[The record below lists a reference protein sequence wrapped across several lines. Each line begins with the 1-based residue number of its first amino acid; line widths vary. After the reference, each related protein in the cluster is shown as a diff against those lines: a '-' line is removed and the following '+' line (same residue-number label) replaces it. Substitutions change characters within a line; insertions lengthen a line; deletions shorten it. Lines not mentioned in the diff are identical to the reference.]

1 MKRQK
6 GSPLLEVYQPAGFT
20 QGGSWSDSGSHLRW
34 HQVNYLRK
42 FVTKIV
48 RWTEPRTSS
57 VFMLI
62 LILVIN
68 MMLILMLGMED
79 GRRVV
84 QKMGNPCDGR
94 EFYSKQIGVID
105 PRWSNIL
112 NQRLSPPQCSLTLFF
127 FQIEWIDF
135 IFENNQSFSLRIDT
149 QDNQS
154 FLIIIQYMT
163 HT

>member
-20 QGGSWSDSGSHLRW
+20 QGGSWSDSGSHSRW

-62 LILVIN
+62 L
-68 MMLILMLGMED
+68 MLEMED

-105 PRWSNIL
+105 PLWSNIL
-112 NQRLSPPQCSLTLFF
+112 NQRLSLPQCSLTLFF
-127 FQIEWIDF
+127 FQIEWIDL
-135 IFENNQSFSLRIDT
+135 ILKIIRVFSLRIDT

>member
-1 MKRQK
+1 MWKSGEQNAKRQK

-20 QGGSWSDSGSHLRW
+20 QGGSWSDSGSYSRW
-34 HQVNYLRK
+34 HKVNYLRK
-42 FVTKIV
+42 LVTKIV
-48 RWTEPRTSS
+48 RWTEPWTSS

-62 LILVIN
+62 LILVIA
-68 MMLILMLGMED
+68 MMLILMLGMEA

-127 FQIEWIDF
+127 FQIEWIDL
-135 IFENNQSFSLRIDT
+135 IFFSK
-149 QDNQS
+149 NWYS
-154 FLIIIQYMT
+154 G
-163 HT
+163 

>member
-1 MKRQK
+1 
-6 GSPLLEVYQPAGFT
+6 
-20 QGGSWSDSGSHLRW
+20 
-34 HQVNYLRK
+34 
-42 FVTKIV
+42 
-48 RWTEPRTSS
+48 
-57 VFMLI
+57 MLI

-112 NQRLSPPQCSLTLFF
+112 DQRLSPPQCSLTLFF
-127 FQIEWIDF
+127 FQIELIEL
-135 IFENNQSFSLRIDT
+135 IFESYQSFYVRINT
-149 QDNQS
+149 EDNQS
-154 FLIIIQYMT
+154 FFIVIEYIYDPHII
-163 HT
+163 